1 MTKGIL
7 NLTLLLLVGSMFAVS
22 CKGKTKKKT
31 QEKTVVT
38 DTIITEN
45 LKFCEST
52 YPYNGGLLI
61 ASFGTETLN
70 PLNTDGKGYIAY
82 NKDGKTAVF
91 IPVDG
96 NLSAPKGMLEK
107 DGYLYICD
115 VNKLVI
121 YNLKALKA
129 TPQVIPFN
137 EGELFL
143 NDIALSNNNLI
154 VSVTNTGNLF
164 KIDLADTA
172 NLKADLWCNIVG
184 ANGILVKDNQ
194 IFVTS
199 YPADGV
205 TTENN
210 VVYVIDDFNIPK
222 PQKLIDRVGQYDGI
236 VASKDGKTL
245 YVTNW
250 SPAEVISIDLATKAI
265 KNVDIKE
272 KMIGPAD
279 LSIIGDVL
287 FIPDLP
293 NSRVIVKT
301 L

>member
-1 MTKGIL
+1 MTKGFIK
-7 NLTLLLLVGSMFAVS
+7 LTVLLLIGSIFVVS
-22 CKGKTKKKT
+22 CKSKTKKQT
-31 QEKTVVT
+31 QIVVA
-38 DTIITEN
+38 DTTITEN
-45 LKFCEST
+45 IKFCEST
-52 YPYNGGLLI
+52 YPYQGGLLI
-61 ASFGTETLN
+61 ANFGTETLN
-70 PLNTDGKGYIAY
+70 PLNNEGKGYIAY
-82 NKDGKTAVF
+82 NKEGKTTVF

-107 DGYLYICD
+107 EGYLYICD
-115 VNKLVI
+115 VNKVLV
-121 YNLKALKA
+121 YNLKDLKA

-137 EGELFL
+137 EGELFV
-143 NDIALSNNNLI
+143 NDIALFNNNLI

-164 KIDLADTA
+164 KIDLTNQA
-172 NLKADLWCNIVG
+172 NLKADLWCNVVG
-184 ANGILVKDNQ
+184 ANGVLVKENQ
-194 IFVTS
+194 IYVAS
-199 YPADGV
+199 YPADGL

-210 VVYVIDDFNIPK
+210 VVYVIDDFNAPN
-222 PQKLIDRVGQYDGI
+222 PQKLMDRAGQYDGI
-236 VASKDGKTL
+236 VISKDAKTL

-279 LSIIGDVL
+279 LSIIDDVL

-293 NSRVIVKT
+293 NSRVIVKA